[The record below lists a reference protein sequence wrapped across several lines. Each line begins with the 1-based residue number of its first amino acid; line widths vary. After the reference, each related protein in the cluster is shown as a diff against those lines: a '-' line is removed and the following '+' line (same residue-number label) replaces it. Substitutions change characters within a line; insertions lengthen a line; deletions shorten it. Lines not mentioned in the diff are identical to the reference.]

1 MPAKADP
8 SAAVRARAYKL
19 ADSGHYAD
27 WASLSADL
35 VDEGA
40 PEAAV
45 RLLTHDS
52 LFQIMLKS
60 RISSVLG
67 R

>member
-1 MPAKADP
+1 MPAKDDP
-8 SAAVRARAYKL
+8 SAAARARAYKL
-19 ADSGHYAD
+19 ADSGRYAD

-40 PEAAV
+40 PEAAIR
-45 RLLTHDS
+45 RLSHDA

-60 RISSVLG
+60 RISGVLG